1 MDVKKCTVCNIKIDE
16 DNYKKDRNIC
26 ENFYNIN
33 RKKYYNKEKKI
44 EKPKVD
50 NVNNPNNNIVSK
62 FENHRYVNI
71 GPSNVG
77 KTYYMLKVLEK
88 IGDKR
93 PIHIITRSPNQYP
106 NYKTSNE
113 IKPINK
119 YKGSVVIFDDMLGAK
134 NSSQIDEFFTRGRH
148 EDLDNYYI
156 SQSYFGLPRQSIR
169 NNSDRLL
176 LFKQTLRD
184 VQSMYYDIGAYDMN
198 YDEFK
203 QMCHKAWDEK
213 FNYLCIDITK
223 NKNDGKYRIFNE
235 SKNTYI
241 ECICESEAFEILL
254 SYSYKGTITIL
265 LSYFYKS
272 IITILLSYSYKCNYI

>member
-1 MDVKKCTVCNIKIDE
+1 MNRSCTACNIMIDIN
-16 DNYKKDRNIC
+16 NYKKDRTVCKTCYNENERKNNNIILTP
-26 ENFYNIN
+26 NDLKTTSNKLDKNI
-33 RKKYYNKEKKI
+33 E
-44 EKPKVD
+44 
-50 NVNNPNNNIVSK
+50 NVNNNNNDIVSSY
-62 FENHRYVNI
+62 ENRANVII
-71 GPSNVG
+71 GGRGVG

-88 IGDKR
+88 IGNKR

-119 YKGSVVIFDDMLGAK
+119 YKGSDVIFDDMLGAK

-148 EDLDNYYI
+148 EDLDVYYI

-169 NNSDRLL
+169 NNSDRLI

-184 VQSMYYDIGAYDMN
+184 VQSMYYDIGAFDMN

-213 FNYLCIDITK
+213 YNYLCIDVTR
-223 NKNDGKYRIFNE
+223 NKNEGKYRIFNE
-235 SKNTYI
+235 SKTTYI
-241 ECICESEAFEILL
+241 DCIPESEPL
-254 SYSYKGTITIL
+254 
-265 LSYFYKS
+265 
-272 IITILLSYSYKCNYI
+272 